1 VTASIL
7 RESARKANVPIQDF
21 MVRNDSTCGSTIG
34 PIMSAKLGME
44 TVDVGTPQLSMHSIR
59 ETGSTVSITQLTDL
73 LTSFYTNFT
82 QIRATFSE
90 FM

>member
-1 VTASIL
+1 M
-7 RESARKANVPIQDF
+7 RESARIANVPIQDF

-73 LTSFYTNFT
+73 LASFYKNFT